1 MAENDDRGGSTLP
14 SRMTDGGNPAT
25 LGRPVVTI
33 TRTESKPR
41 VIPQFDFADLLRVV
55 VKWKWLI
62 LGAVLLGIATAVAVT
77 MLSTRIYRASA
88 TLEINTTPLEV
99 MGNNRGVM
107 PKLRSEDQ
115 FLQTQYGL
123 LRSRSLAERV
133 ATALKLASD
142 PAFAGTAPDPAK
154 RARAAVGRLTANLDV
169 TPVRGSNLVQL
180 SYTDPDP
187 ARATLIVNGFT
198 TGFMAANAD
207 RRFEA
212 TAYARNFLQNR
223 LNATKQRLEASERE
237 LVAYAQQ
244 KGIVQL
250 DSGGQG
256 GARGGGDG
264 PTSATGDSLS
274 SQSLVAING
283 ALSSAIGERISAEQR
298 YRQAATNGSSSDA
311 LLNPTVQALR
321 AERAKLE
328 ADYRERLATFKPDFP
343 DMVALRNRIQEID
356 ISLRRETG
364 EVSSSLRSAY
374 LAALGR
380 EAELRGQVSALR
392 SNVLD
397 LRGRGIGYTILQR
410 EVETNRTLYDALLQR
425 FKEVGVAGGLGESQA
440 GVVDAAIQPASPFR
454 PSPIRNL
461 AVGLIAGLVLG
472 LGIAFVIEFIDDTVK
487 TPEDVAAKLN
497 LPLLGVV
504 PKLAKGKTIRDE
516 LASPRSSVA
525 EAYYS
530 IMTALQFT
538 DGGSLPRSLLVT
550 SSRAAEGKS
559 STSLALAQNLARTGV
574 QVLLIDADLRKPSFM
589 AKTGSDIGLSRLLI
603 SNEGVAGHVVQT
615 NTPNLY
621 LLPSGT
627 VPPNPAELLATSRI
641 RAILHDAVD
650 RFGVVVVDA
659 PPVLGLA
666 DAPVLGSICEATV
679 MVIEAGSI
687 RRAIALGA
695 LSRLVASGTRIVGV
709 TLTKYNP
716 KAAGYGDGYGYGY
729 GYGATYGEGSK
740 TPMLD
745 IAP

>member
-1 MAENDDRGGSTLP
+1 MAEHDDHGGTLP
-14 SRMTDGGNPAT
+14 SRLTDGGNPAM
-25 LGRPVVTI
+25 LGRPVVAI
-33 TRTESKPR
+33 TRTDSKPR
-41 VIPQFDFADLLRVV
+41 VIPQFDLADLLRVV
-55 VKWKWLI
+55 AKWKWLI
-62 LGAVLLGIATAVAVT
+62 LGAVVLGLAVAITVT

-88 TLEINTTPLEV
+88 TLEINTTPIEV

-133 ATALKLASD
+133 AQALNLAAD
-142 PAFAGTAPDPAK
+142 PAFASN
-154 RARAAVGRLTANLDV
+154 AAGRLTANLDV
-169 TPVRGSNLVQL
+169 MPIRGSNLVQL

-187 ARATLIVNGFT
+187 ARATRIVNGFA

-212 TAYARNFLQNR
+212 TAYARTFLQNR

-250 DSGGQG
+250 DGGGQG
-256 GARGGGDG
+256 AARGDG
-264 PTSATGDSLS
+264 PTSSTGDSLS
-274 SQSLVAING
+274 SQSLVALNG
-283 ALSSAIGERISAEQR
+283 ALSSAIGERIAAEQQ
-298 YRQAATNGSSSDA
+298 YRQAVANRSSGDA
-311 LLNPTVQALR
+311 LQNPTVQSLR
-321 AERAKLE
+321 AERVKLE

-343 DMVALRNRIQEID
+343 DMVALRSRIQEID
-356 ISLRRETG
+356 RSLQRETG

-380 EAELRGQVSALR
+380 EAELRGQVNALR

-440 GVVDAAIQPASPFR
+440 GIVDAAIQPTSPFR
-454 PSPIRNL
+454 PSPVRNL
-461 AVGLIAGLVLG
+461 AIGLVAGLVLG
-472 LGIAFVIEFIDDTVK
+472 LAIAFAIEFIDDAVK

-504 PKLAKGKTIRDE
+504 PKLARGKTVRDE
-516 LASPRSSVA
+516 LMAPRSPVA

-538 DGGSLPRSLLVT
+538 NGGSLPRSLLVT

-574 QVLLIDADLRKPSFM
+574 QVLLVDADLRKPSFM
-589 AKTGSDIGLSRLLI
+589 AKADGDIGLSRLLI
-603 SNEGVAGHVVQT
+603 GNDSITEHVVQT

-641 RAILHDAVD
+641 RAVLHEAID

-666 DAPVLGSICEATV
+666 DAPVLGSICDATV

-695 LSRLVASGTRIVGV
+695 LGRLIASGTRIIGI

-716 KAAGYGDGYGYGY
+716 KTAGYGYGDGYGY

-745 IAP
+745 ITQ

>member
-1 MAENDDRGGSTLP
+1 MAENDDQDGSTLP
-14 SRMTDGGNPAT
+14 SRLTDGSSPAP
-25 LGRPVVTI
+25 LRRPAVTI
-33 TRTESKPR
+33 TRTDAKPR
-41 VIPQFDFADLLRVV
+41 VIPQFDLADLLRVV
-55 VKWKWLI
+55 IKWKWLI

-77 MLSTRIYRASA
+77 TLSTRIYRASA

-142 PAFAGTAPDPAK
+142 PAFAGTTPDPAK
-154 RARAAVGRLTANLDV
+154 RTRAAVGRLTANLDV

-187 ARATLIVNGFT
+187 ARATLIVNGFA

-256 GARGGGDG
+256 GSRGGGDG

-283 ALSSAIGERISAEQR
+283 ALSSAIGERITAEQR
-298 YRQAATNGSSSDA
+298 YRQAAANGSSSDA

-440 GVVDAAIQPASPFR
+440 GVVDAAIQPSSPFR

-461 AVGLIAGLVLG
+461 AVGMIAGLVVG
-472 LGIAFVIEFIDDTVK
+472 LGIAFAIEFIDDTIK

-504 PKLAKGKTIRDE
+504 PKLARGRTIRDE

-530 IMTALQFT
+530 IKTALQFT
-538 DGGSLPRSLLVT
+538 DSGSLPRSLLVT

-559 STSLALAQNLARTGV
+559 STSLALAQNLARTGL

-603 SNEGVAGHVVQT
+603 SNESIAGHVVQT

-641 RAILHDAVD
+641 RAILRDAVD

>member
-1 MAENDDRGGSTLP
+1 MGGGPPCGKRVAEMAENDDRGGSTLP

-33 TRTESKPR
+33 TRTDAKPR

-133 ATALKLASD
+133 ATALKLARD

-154 RARAAVGRLTANLDV
+154 RTRAAVGRLTANLDV

-256 GARGGGDG
+256 GARGSGDG

-328 ADYRERLATFKPDFP
+328 ADYRERLATFKPDF
-343 DMVALRNRIQEID
+343 
-356 ISLRRETG
+356 
-364 EVSSSLRSAY
+364 
-374 LAALGR
+374 
-380 EAELRGQVSALR
+380 
-392 SNVLD
+392 
-397 LRGRGIGYTILQR
+397 
-410 EVETNRTLYDALLQR
+410 
-425 FKEVGVAGGLGESQA
+425 
-440 GVVDAAIQPASPFR
+440 
-454 PSPIRNL
+454 
-461 AVGLIAGLVLG
+461 
-472 LGIAFVIEFIDDTVK
+472 
-487 TPEDVAAKLN
+487 
-497 LPLLGVV
+497 
-504 PKLAKGKTIRDE
+504 
-516 LASPRSSVA
+516 
-525 EAYYS
+525 
-530 IMTALQFT
+530 
-538 DGGSLPRSLLVT
+538 
-550 SSRAAEGKS
+550 
-559 STSLALAQNLARTGV
+559 
-574 QVLLIDADLRKPSFM
+574 
-589 AKTGSDIGLSRLLI
+589 
-603 SNEGVAGHVVQT
+603 
-615 NTPNLY
+615 
-621 LLPSGT
+621 
-627 VPPNPAELLATSRI
+627 
-641 RAILHDAVD
+641 
-650 RFGVVVVDA
+650 
-659 PPVLGLA
+659 
-666 DAPVLGSICEATV
+666 
-679 MVIEAGSI
+679 
-687 RRAIALGA
+687 
-695 LSRLVASGTRIVGV
+695 
-709 TLTKYNP
+709 
-716 KAAGYGDGYGYGY
+716 
-729 GYGATYGEGSK
+729 
-740 TPMLD
+740 
-745 IAP
+745 